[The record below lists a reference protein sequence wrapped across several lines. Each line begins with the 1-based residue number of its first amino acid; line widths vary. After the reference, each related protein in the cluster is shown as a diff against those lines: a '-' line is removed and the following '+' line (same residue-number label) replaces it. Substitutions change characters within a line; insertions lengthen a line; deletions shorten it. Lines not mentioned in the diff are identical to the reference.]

1 MEVIVLKQLQTSVIT
16 DRLYLELCFFLF
28 FPFSI
33 LLCVCVCVCVCVY
46 VCVFFQVL
54 ELEHELE
61 EIVEQRQ
68 KAEKDA
74 EKAISNLRNAGQGW
88 LINLKV
94 FVEIA
99 DFSQSGSLLNA

>member
-1 MEVIVLKQLQTSVIT
+1 M
-16 DRLYLELCFFLF
+16 C
-28 FPFSI
+28 
-33 LLCVCVCVCVCVY
+33 

-74 EKAISNLRNAGQGW
+74 EKAFSKLRNAGQWW

-94 FVEIA
+94 FAEIA
-99 DFSQSGSLLNA
+99 EFSHTGYLLNA

>member
-1 MEVIVLKQLQTSVIT
+1 
-16 DRLYLELCFFLF
+16 
-28 FPFSI
+28 
-33 LLCVCVCVCVCVY
+33 
-46 VCVFFQVL
+46 L

>member
-1 MEVIVLKQLQTSVIT
+1 MLKQLQTSVIT
-16 DRLYLELCFFLF
+16 DRLYLEFCFFLF

-33 LLCVCVCVCVCVY
+33 LLCVCI
-46 VCVFFQVL
+46 FFQVL
-54 ELEHELE
+54 ELEHKLE

-74 EKAISNLRNAGQGW
+74 EKAISKLRNAGQWW

-99 DFSQSGSLLNA
+99 DFSHTGSLLNA

>member
-1 MEVIVLKQLQTSVIT
+1 VLKQLQTSVIT

-33 LLCVCVCVCVCVY
+33 LLCICGCVCVCVCVY

-99 DFSQSGSLLNA
+99 DFSHSGSLLNA

>member
-1 MEVIVLKQLQTSVIT
+1 MLKQLQTSVIT
-16 DRLYLELCFFLF
+16 VRLYLELCFFLF

-33 LLCVCVCVCVCVY
+33 LLCVCVCVCVCV
-46 VCVFFQVL
+46 FFQLL

-74 EKAISNLRNAGQGW
+74 EKAISKLRNAGQWW

-99 DFSQSGSLLNA
+99 DFSHSGSLLNA

>member
-1 MEVIVLKQLQTSVIT
+1 MLKQLQTSVIT
-16 DRLYLELCFFLF
+16 DRLYLEIFSLLF

-33 LLCVCVCVCVCVY
+33 LSCVCVC

-61 EIVEQRQ
+61 EIVEQKQ

-74 EKAISNLRNAGQGW
+74 EKAISKLRNAGQWW

-94 FVEIA
+94 FVEIV
-99 DFSQSGSLLNA
+99 DFSHSGSLLNA

>member
-1 MEVIVLKQLQTSVIT
+1 M
-16 DRLYLELCFFLF
+16 
-28 FPFSI
+28 
-33 LLCVCVCVCVCVY
+33 CVCVCVCVY

>member
-1 MEVIVLKQLQTSVIT
+1 
-16 DRLYLELCFFLF
+16 
-28 FPFSI
+28 
-33 LLCVCVCVCVCVY
+33 
-46 VCVFFQVL
+46 L

-61 EIVEQRQ
+61 EIVEQKQ

-74 EKAISNLRNAGQGW
+74 EKAISKLRNAGQWW

-99 DFSQSGSLLNA
+99 DFSHSGSLLNA